1 MRTTII
7 IVVIVVVLAAVGY
20 WIFKDRQSD
29 EAEVFF
35 DKVVNGSLD
44 MVVSASGNLTPPVS
58 IQVGSEVP
66 GTLSEILADF
76 NDRVTAGQVI
86 ARINPDRCQSA
97 VNQAEG
103 EAQRA
108 QALLERARLVHTQR
122 QTDQPIA
129 EAIAQADLDSAHAQ
143 LKQADA
149 EWQRVQDLEAKNV
162 AMSLEI
168 IRAESA
174 YLKAKAARDLAAARL
189 DQVKASA
196 VEIDILAQEIE
207 QAQHALDQANA
218 TLNSIRID
226 LERTTIR
233 APIDGVVI
241 DRTVD
246 VGQTVA
252 ATLVTPHLFTIA
264 PDLSNM
270 EVHAN
275 VSESEVVQV
284 RPGQRVRFTVTGVPA
299 REFAGRVRLIRHK
312 PTIIQNVVNYVVI
325 IEVDYVEDWLKP
337 DMTVD
342 LEIEVA
348 RCRDAT
354 LIPNAAL
361 RFRPPIGPAEVMRQT
376 ESLTWPELPEAE
388 DVPSAQTV
396 DASADADLEPP
407 IPIRRK
413 AVAWT
418 YDGERYHPVPIWT
431 GITDHRYTHV
441 LAGDLSPAEQVVTEV
456 QTADTRN
463 ILQKMASMAPGGAG

>member
-1 MRTTII
+1 
-7 IVVIVVVLAAVGY
+7 
-20 WIFKDRQSD
+20 
-29 EAEVFF
+29 
-35 DKVVNGSLD
+35 
-44 MVVSASGNLTPPVS
+44 MVVSTSGNLTPPVS

-66 GTLSEILADF
+66 GTLSEILVDF

-86 ARINPDRCQSA
+86 ARINPDRYESA
-97 VNQAEG
+97 VSQAQG
-103 EAQRA
+103 EMQRT
-108 QALLERARLVHTQR
+108 QALLEKAKLAHRQR
-122 QTDQPIA
+122 QVDQPIA
-129 EAIAQADLDSAHAQ
+129 EAMAQADLDSADAQ
-143 LKQADA
+143 LKQAEA
-149 EWQRVQDLEAKNV
+149 EWNRVKQLEAKDV
-162 AMSLEI
+162 ATDIEI
-168 IRAESA
+168 VRTESA
-174 YLKAKAARDLAAARL
+174 YLKAKAARDLAAARRE
-189 DQVKASA
+189 QVKASA

-218 TLNSIRID
+218 TLNSARID
-226 LERTTIR
+226 LERTTIL

-246 VGQTVA
+246 VGQTVV

-284 RPGQRVRFTVTGVPA
+284 RRGQRVKFTVTGVPA
-299 REFAGRVRLIRHK
+299 REFTGRVKLIRDK
-312 PTIIQNVVNYVVI
+312 PTIIQNVVNYVVV
-325 IEVDYVEDWLKP
+325 IEVDKSEDWLKP

-348 RCRDAT
+348 RCQDAT

-376 ESLTWPELPEAE
+376 QSLTWPELPAAVE
-388 DVPSAQTV
+388 VPSAQTV
-396 DASADADLEPP
+396 NASANADLEPP

-413 AVAWT
+413 EVVWT
-418 YDGERYHPVPIWT
+418 CDGKRYRPVPIWT
-431 GITDHRYTHV
+431 GITDHRYTQV
-441 LAGDLSPAEQVVTEV
+441 LAGDLSAAEQVVTEV
-456 QTADTRN
+456 QLADTRN